1 MHSVNSAAFP
11 EPPLFKAE
19 PHLLQTESSTTSD
32 QYYVQ
37 WEPPSNI
44 ADFDLDH
51 YQLYADDSLIQRV
64 YGDQRYA
71 VIDVQK
77 GVTTTVKIAAAD
89 KCRQL
94 SNYRLTTITA
104 SSVTTDSDRPQTT
117 AVTFD
122 SSSAA
127 SADSQNSYSGS
138 QHNASN
144 LLVIICLALILST
157 LMLLN
162 T

>member
-51 YQLYADDSLIQRV
+51 YQIYADDSLIQRV

-71 VIDVQK
+71 VINVQK
-77 GVTTTVKIAAAD
+77 GATTTVKIAAAD
-89 KCRQL
+89 KCEQM
-94 SNYRLTTITA
+94 SNHSLTTITA
-104 SSVTTDSDRPQTT
+104 SSITTNTDRPQTT
-117 AVTFD
+117 AVTSD
-122 SSSAA
+122 SSAA

-138 QHNASN
+138 QHNMSN
-144 LLVIICLALILST
+144 LLVVICLALIPWT